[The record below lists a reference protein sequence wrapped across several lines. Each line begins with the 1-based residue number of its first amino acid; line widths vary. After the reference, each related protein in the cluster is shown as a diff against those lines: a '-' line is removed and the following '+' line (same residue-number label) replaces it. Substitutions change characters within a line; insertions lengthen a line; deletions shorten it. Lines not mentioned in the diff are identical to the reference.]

1 MDVKVNYAEI
11 TKHIAAYLV
20 DQTIFLVCCSFFF
33 LLISFILPEE
43 SLTNFFNYVFSDTNT
58 DTGLIS
64 ERHEILGNLG
74 ILLESLVYVTL
85 EVLMLTK
92 LGWTPGKLLLGI
104 YIKDTNTLKTATLM
118 QVVIRSTIKAL
129 LFVLLYVSEW
139 FLILPILVLIF
150 AAFDKRKQFFHD
162 KTANTVVIDYKPEEC
177 HLNLNYV
184 GITRRIIA
192 DIIDYF
198 ILKGISLVYVIF
210 VWAILRTTIPQS
222 LIIHTC
228 SSFLLSVIFG
238 VFMVKKSGGT
248 PGQLLCGIHI
258 KDANTLENVTL
269 VQAIIRYIL
278 IEVIH
283 FPILITRREFFNKY
297 TSEWWIDP
305 SSGLIL
311 IAIILIFVCAIFDRR
326 KQFLHDKIAKTV
338 AVKKKAEVIVVNKPL
353 S

>member
-1 MDVKVNYAEI
+1 MDNYAGI
-11 TKHIAAYLV
+11 TKRVAAYAV
-20 DQTIFLVCCSFFF
+20 DQTIFLVFCSSF
-33 LLISFILPEE
+33 LSLILFILPEE
-43 SLTNFFNYVFSDTNT
+43 FLADFFNYVFPGIDTDN
-58 DTGLIS
+58 DLIS
-64 ERHEILGNLG
+64 ERHEILENLG
-74 ILLESLVYVTL
+74 ESLVYITL
-85 EVLMLTK
+85 EVLMITR

-104 YIKDTNTLKTATLM
+104 YIKDANTLKNAALM
-118 QVVIRSTIKAL
+118 QIVMRSTLKAL
-129 LFVLLYVSEW
+129 LFVPLYISEW
-139 FLILPILVLIF
+139 FLILPILILIP
-150 AAFDKRKQFFHD
+150 AIFDQHKQTFYD
-162 KTANTVVIDYKPEEC
+162 KIANTVVIDYKPEEC

-210 VWAILRTTIPQS
+210 VWVILRTTIPQS

-238 VFMVKKSGGT
+238 VFIVKKSGGT

-305 SSGLIL
+305 SSGLIFVG
-311 IAIILIFVCAIFDRR
+311 IILIFICAIFDRR

-338 AVKKKAEVIVVNKPL
+338 AVKKKAEVIVINKL
-353 S
+353 TG

>member
-1 MDVKVNYAEI
+1 MDNYAGI
-11 TKHIAAYLV
+11 TKRVAAYIV
-20 DQTIFLVCCSFFF
+20 DQTIFLVFCSSF
-33 LLISFILPEE
+33 LSLILFILPEE
-43 SLTNFFNYVFSDTNT
+43 FLADFFNYVFPGIDTDN
-58 DTGLIS
+58 DLIS
-64 ERHEILGNLG
+64 ERHEILENLG
-74 ILLESLVYVTL
+74 ESLVYIAL
-85 EVLMLTK
+85 EVLMITR

-104 YIKDTNTLKTATLM
+104 YIKDANTLKNAALM
-118 QVVIRSTIKAL
+118 QIVMRSTLKAL
-129 LFVLLYVSEW
+129 LFVPLYISEW
-139 FLILPILVLIF
+139 FLILPILILIL
-150 AAFDKRKQFFHD
+150 AIFDQHKQTFYD
-162 KTANTVVIDYKPEEC
+162 KIANTVVIDYKPEEC

-210 VWAILRTTIPQS
+210 VWVILRTTIPQS
-222 LIIHTC
+222 LITHTC

-305 SSGLIL
+305 SSGLIFVG
-311 IAIILIFVCAIFDRR
+311 IILIFICAIFDRR

-338 AVKKKAEVIVVNKPL
+338 AVKKKAEVIVINKPTG
-353 S
+353 

>member
-1 MDVKVNYAEI
+1 MDVKVKYAEI
-11 TKHIAAYLV
+11 TKRVAACIV

-43 SLTNFFNYVFSDTNT
+43 SLANFFNYTFSDTDT
-58 DTGLIS
+58 DLIS
-64 ERHEILGNLG
+64 ERHEILENLG
-74 ILLESLVYVTL
+74 ESLVYIAL
-85 EVLMLTK
+85 EVLMITK
-92 LGWTPGKLLLGI
+92 LGWTPGKLLFGI
-104 YIKDTNTLKTATLM
+104 YIKDANSFKNVALM
-118 QVVIRSTIKAL
+118 QVMIRSTLKAL
-129 LFVLLYVSEW
+129 LLLPFYISEW

-150 AAFDKRKQFFHD
+150 AVFDKHKQFFHD
-162 KTANTVVIDYKPEEC
+162 KIANTVVIDYKPEEC

-184 GITRRIIA
+184 GITRRVIA

-210 VWAILRTTIPQS
+210 VWVILRTTIPQS

-269 VQAIIRYIL
+269 VQAIVRYIL
-278 IEVIH
+278 IGVIQS
-283 FPILITRREFFNKY
+283 PILVTRREFFNKY
-297 TSEWWIDP
+297 TSEWWFDP
-305 SSGLIL
+305 LSGLIFVG
-311 IAIILIFVCAIFDRR
+311 IILIFICAIFDRR

-338 AVKKKAEVIVVNKPL
+338 AINYKP
-353 S
+353 SR

>member
-1 MDVKVNYAEI
+1 MDNYAGI
-11 TKHIAAYLV
+11 TKRVAAYAV
-20 DQTIFLVCCSFFF
+20 DQTIFLVFCSSF
-33 LLISFILPEE
+33 LSLILFILPEE
-43 SLTNFFNYVFSDTNT
+43 FLADFFNYVFPGIDTDN
-58 DTGLIS
+58 DLIS
-64 ERHEILGNLG
+64 ERHEILENLG
-74 ILLESLVYVTL
+74 ESLVYIAL
-85 EVLMLTK
+85 EVLMITR

-104 YIKDTNTLKTATLM
+104 YIKDANTLKNAALM
-118 QVVIRSTIKAL
+118 QIVMRSTLKAL
-129 LFVLLYVSEW
+129 LFVPLYISEW
-139 FLILPILVLIF
+139 FLILPILILIP
-150 AAFDKRKQFFHD
+150 AIFDQHKQTFYD
-162 KTANTVVIDYKPEEC
+162 KIANTVMIDYKPEEC

-192 DIIDYF
+192 DIIADIIDYF

-210 VWAILRTTIPQS
+210 VWVILRTTIPQS

-305 SSGLIL
+305 SSGLIFVG
-311 IAIILIFVCAIFDRR
+311 IILIFICAIFDRR

-338 AVKKKAEVIVVNKPL
+338 AVKKKAEVIVINKPTG
-353 S
+353 